1 MPKKSTPKKASAPTK
16 TPAPKKTAPKKAVPK
31 KPPPKKASAP
41 NKEITS
47 DIEASASHLPA
58 VSKKTFTAKKNVEA
72 DIEDFNLE
80 EYKASAQ
87 DTSRHSRSFSVH
99 SPLFRYSLSRS
110 RHSPSRSRRSQS
122 QRSRHSPSRSRRSQS
137 QRSRHSPSRSRRSQS
152 RRSRHSPSRS
162 RRSQSRRSRR
172 SRSPSGRSRRSHSR
186 HRRSRRSRS
195 RSWSRRP
202 SQRPPLPRS
211 HKRLV
216 FDTEYEAAAYVAER
230 PQLLKIANEMAS
242 YDGLDA
248 SDKDDRSVVLS
259 QQVRC
264 LLLYSKTQYNTHK
277 MSLGIN
283 DVSNIFKMFVL

>member
-16 TPAPKKTAPKKAVPK
+16 TPAPKKAAPKKAAPK

-72 DIEDFNLE
+72 DIEDFDLE

-99 SPLFRYSLSRS
+99 SPLFRYSPSRS

-122 QRSRHSPSRSRRSQS
+122 Q
-137 QRSRHSPSRSRRSQS
+137 
-152 RRSRHSPSRS
+152 
-162 RRSQSRRSRR
+162 RSRR

-248 SDKDDRSVVLS
+248 SDKEDRSVVLS

-264 LLLYSKTQYNTHK
+264 LLLYSKTQYKTHK

>member
-16 TPAPKKTAPKKAVPK
+16 TPAPKKAAPKKAALK
-31 KPPPKKASAP
+31 KSPPKKASAP
-41 NKEITS
+41 NKKITS

-72 DIEDFNLE
+72 DIEDFDLE

-99 SPLFRYSLSRS
+99 SPLFRYSPSRS
-110 RHSPSRSRRSQS
+110 RHSPSRSRRS
-122 QRSRHSPSRSRRSQS
+122 
-137 QRSRHSPSRSRRSQS
+137 
-152 RRSRHSPSRS
+152 
-162 RRSQSRRSRR
+162 
-172 SRSPSGRSRRSHSR
+172 RSPSERSRRSHSR
-186 HRRSRRSRS
+186 HQRSQHSRS
-195 RSWSRRP
+195 RTRSRRP
-202 SQRPPLPRS
+202 SQRPSLSRS

-216 FDTEYEAAAYVAER
+216 FDTEYEAVAYVTER
-230 PQLLKIANEMAS
+230 PQLLKIANEIAS

-248 SDKDDRSVVLS
+248 SDKEDRSIVLS

-264 LLLYSKTQYNTHK
+264 LLLYSKTQYKTHK

-283 DVSNIFKMFVL
+283 DISNIFKMFVL

>member
-1 MPKKSTPKKASAPTK
+1 MLKKSTPKKASAPTK
-16 TPAPKKTAPKKAVPK
+16 TPAPKKAAPKKAAPK

-72 DIEDFNLE
+72 DIEDFDLE

-99 SPLFRYSLSRS
+99 SPLFRYSPSRS

-122 QRSRHSPSRSRRSQS
+122 QRSRHSPSPSQ
-137 QRSRHSPSRSRRSQS
+137 
-152 RRSRHSPSRS
+152 
-162 RRSQSRRSRR
+162 RSQSRRSRR

-186 HRRSRRSRS
+186 HRRSRRPRS

-248 SDKDDRSVVLS
+248 SDKEDRSVVLS

-264 LLLYSKTQYNTHK
+264 LLLYSKTQYKTHK